1 MPTPQNANTITK
13 PNKISKLNMLVPP
26 SLEIWRYDPTRS
38 TAYAGAASD
47 ERRIP
52 SPVPQDVA
60 SRIDPL
66 LPDDAGAWLRRADS
80 VALGRQGRAARSGFA
95 IGLHR
100 SQERE

>member
-26 SLEIWRYDPTRS
+26 SLEIWRYDPTRY

-52 SPVPQDVA
+52 PPGPQDVA

-66 LPDDAGAWLRRADS
+66 LPDDPGAGFGRADS
-80 VALGRQGRAARSGFA
+80 AALGRQGCTTGFGFA
-95 IGLHR
+95 IGFH
-100 SQERE
+100 